1 MASVIGIDIGGTFI
15 DVVSVDDTGIR
26 IDKFPSTP
34 DTPAEGLFAGLSVLI
49 EAGHIRADAV
59 RRVVHGST
67 VATNALLERTWS
79 KTALITT
86 EGFRDVLEIGRQARD
101 DLYDLVVQR
110 QAPIAPRD
118 LRFEVR
124 ERIGADG
131 AVLQPLDGEQV
142 SALAP
147 TLREE
152 GVETVAIVFLFSFL
166 RPEHERKARE
176 ALRAAIDLPVTLS
189 SDVLAEFRE
198 YERASTTVVCAAL
211 RPVIEGYL
219 GQIEREARRRGL
231 PAEWQIMQSS
241 GTVTSAS
248 RATKEPARIVLSG
261 PAAGVEGARRI
272 GRLAG
277 EPDLITLDMG
287 GTSCDVSLVRDGAIS
302 RSSSGKVAGH
312 PISMQMTDIH
322 TIGAGGG
329 SIVWIDAGGALRVG
343 PQSAGGDPGPA
354 CYGRGGQAP
363 TVTDAHVVLGHLL
376 VERPLA
382 GLDRLDADEARRAVA
397 SIAEKLCLSVEQ
409 AALGILRVADAAME
423 RAIRVISI
431 ERGVD
436 PRGYALLAFGG
447 AGPLHAVSIARGLSI
462 PRVVVPAVA
471 GVLSAFGLVAAEA
484 GREGSRSIVCPVR
497 EVDLGAVNAI
507 VDDLAARGTDALIAE
522 GVEVKGIRIL
532 LSADLRYAGQSHELE
547 VAAAEPLIDCDVL
560 DTLEA
565 AFHEAH
571 RERFGH
577 AEPERVVE
585 WVTVRVRVIGP
596 EPGVDV
602 GWARRGVLEA
612 VDAADVWFDAAGPV
626 ESKVYVRED
635 VPRNAQFGGPALFVG
650 RDATLLVPPGISGRA
665 DAQGAITLE
674 IG

>member
-1 MASVIGIDIGGTFI
+1 MSSVIGIDIGGTFI
-15 DVVSVDDTGIR
+15 DVVSVDATEIR

-34 DTPAEGLFAGLSVLI
+34 NAPAEGLFAGLRTLI
-49 EAGHIRADAV
+49 EVGHIRLDAV

-86 EGFRDVLEIGRQARD
+86 AGFRDVLEIGRQARE
-101 DLYDLVVQR
+101 DLYDLLAER
-110 QAPIAPRD
+110 EAPIVPRD

-124 ERIGADG
+124 ERIAADG
-131 AVLQPLDGEQV
+131 GVLQALDAEDV

-147 TLREE
+147 GLREK
-152 GVETVAIVFLFSFL
+152 GVETVAVVFLFSFL
-166 RPEHERKARE
+166 RPEHERE
-176 ALRAAIDLPVTLS
+176 AGRVLRAAIDLPVTLS

-219 GQIEREARRRGL
+219 GRIERDARRLGF

-241 GTVTSAS
+241 GTVTSAR
-248 RATKEPARIVLSG
+248 RASKEPARIVLSG

-277 EPDLITLDMG
+277 ESDLITLDMG
-287 GTSCDVSLVRDGAIS
+287 GTSCDVSLVRDGAIA
-302 RSSSGKVAGH
+302 RSSSGNVAGH

-329 SIVWIDAGGALRVG
+329 SIAWIDAGGALRVG

-354 CYGRGGQAP
+354 CYGRGGGSP
-363 TVTDAHVVLGHLL
+363 TVTDAHVVLGQLL

-382 GLDRLDADEARRAVA
+382 GLDRLDAGEARRAVA
-397 SIAEKLCLSVEQ
+397 SIAEALSLPVEE
-409 AALGILRVADAAME
+409 AALGILKVADAAME
-423 RAIRVISI
+423 RAIRVITI

-471 GVLSAFGLVAAEA
+471 GVLSAFGLVAAET
-484 GREGSRSIVCPVR
+484 GKEGSRSIVCPLR
-497 EVDLGAVNAI
+497 DADLGAVNAI
-507 VDDLAARGTDALIAE
+507 VDDLATQGTDALIAE
-522 GVEVKGIRIL
+522 GIEAKGIRVL
-532 LSADLRYAGQSHELE
+532 VSADLRYAGQSHELE
-547 VAAAEPLIDCDVL
+547 VAAAEPRIDL
-560 DTLEA
+560 DSLDALEA
-565 AFHEAH
+565 AFHRVH

-577 AEPERVVE
+577 AQPERAVE
-585 WVTVRVRVIGP
+585 WVTVRVRVAGP
-596 EPGVDV
+596 EQTAELGRPGTGFLEPVDT
-602 GWARRGVLEA
+602 
-612 VDAADVWFDAAGPV
+612 AAVWFDAMGPIESEVYLREGVPRDARVAGP
-626 ESKVYVRED
+626 
-635 VPRNAQFGGPALFVG
+635 AIFVG
-650 RDATLLVPPGISGRA
+650 RDATLLVPPGISGRS
-665 DAQGAITLE
+665 DAQGTITLE
-674 IG
+674 IR